1 MTTLVATRLKA
12 AVQAARPVATGRVR
26 AVVGLVVH
34 VEGLSAAVGEL
45 VQLGQD
51 GLVAEVVSVSRS
63 SVSCMPLGAL
73 RGLRVGDAALALGHA
88 LQVRVGPDLL
98 GRVVDGLGQPIDGG
112 PELTGRLVDVDADAP
127 GPLERQ
133 RVRQPLA
140 LGVRA
145 LDTLVPAGQGQRLG
159 LFAGSGVGKSTL
171 LSMIA
176 KGTSAPVVVLS
187 LVGERGREVREFI
200 EDDLGPEGMSRAVAV
215 VATSDAPPVVRLRS
229 AFVATRIA
237 EWFRDQGQD
246 VLLLMDSLT
255 RVAMAQREVGLSAGE
270 PPASRGYPPSTFALL
285 PRLLERTGPGAHSS
299 ITGIY
304 TVLVEGDDHNEPIAD
319 AARSILD
326 GHVTLDRRLATAG
339 HFPSIDVLES
349 VSRVAPMVTDE
360 NQRIAAQAMRRLL
373 AAHRDAK
380 ELIEVG
386 AYVSGS
392 DPEVDAARALWPQIT
407 EFLQQGRDERS
418 TAADAWGG
426 LVGVL
431 SRLAALDGGR

>member
-1 MTTLVATRLKA
+1 
-12 AVQAARPVATGRVR
+12 
-26 AVVGLVVH
+26 
-34 VEGLSAAVGEL
+34 
-45 VQLGQD
+45 
-51 GLVAEVVSVSRS
+51 
-63 SVSCMPLGAL
+63 
-73 RGLRVGDAALALGHA
+73 
-88 LQVRVGPDLL
+88 
-98 GRVVDGLGQPIDGG
+98 
-112 PELTGRLVDVDADAP
+112 
-127 GPLERQ
+127 
-133 RVRQPLA
+133 
-140 LGVRA
+140 
-145 LDTLVPAGQGQRLG
+145 
-159 LFAGSGVGKSTL
+159 
-171 LSMIA
+171 
-176 KGTSAPVVVLS
+176 
-187 LVGERGREVREFI
+187 
-200 EDDLGPEGMSRAVAV
+200 
-215 VATSDAPPVVRLRS
+215 
-229 AFVATRIA
+229 
-237 EWFRDQGQD
+237 
-246 VLLLMDSLT
+246 MDSLT